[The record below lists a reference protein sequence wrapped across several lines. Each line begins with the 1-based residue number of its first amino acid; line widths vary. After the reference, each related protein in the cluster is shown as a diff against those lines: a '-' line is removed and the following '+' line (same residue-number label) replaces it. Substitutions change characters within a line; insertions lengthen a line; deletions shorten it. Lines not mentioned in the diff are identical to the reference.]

1 MKKRI
6 SMLLACAMMLALA
19 SCGGNNGNNSGNA
32 GNQSN
37 AGGNTSGSTGVNSS
51 ASTSQGGGAADYHIA
66 IITGSVSQSEDD
78 RRGAEAFQAKYGEE
92 MVKLDI
98 YPDNFTGELETTI
111 QKIPIPRQV

>member
-66 IITGSVSQSEDD
+66 IITGSDTIFSEAISS
-78 RRGAEAFQAKYGEE
+78 RFLLCLVASASIACPTSGSNRE
-92 MVKLDI
+92 I
-98 YPDNFTGELETTI
+98 NSIT
-111 QKIPIPRQV
+111 